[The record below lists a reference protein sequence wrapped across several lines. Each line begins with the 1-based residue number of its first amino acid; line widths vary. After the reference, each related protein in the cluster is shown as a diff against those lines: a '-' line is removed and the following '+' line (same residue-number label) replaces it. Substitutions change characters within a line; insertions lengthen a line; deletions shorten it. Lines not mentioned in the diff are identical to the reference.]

1 MNQAPVSREAVISE
15 LERRRS
21 LDPDIHAGRLFGLVY
36 PSGRE
41 DVEELI
47 REVYES
53 FLFHNALNPLRFP
66 ELNAIER
73 EVIQMT
79 ADLLHRTPTERHAGS
94 VTSGGTESI
103 LMSMLVNRARAL
115 ARGITA
121 PEILAPA
128 SAHPAY
134 AKAGHYFGMKLVQ
147 IPLDEN
153 FRADV
158 AAARELVNPNT
169 AVIVAN
175 AYSYPHGAMDPIE
188 ELAALAAENG
198 IACHVDACIGGFVL
212 PFMERLGIEI
222 PLWDF
227 RVPGV
232 TEISVD
238 IHKYGFAPKGSS
250 VILHRD
256 DDWAWLQT
264 YFYSEWGSG
273 LYATPAIAGA
283 RAAAPVVASW
293 AIMKYLGVD
302 GFTEITATLVDATH
316 RLRRALDAIDGID
329 VVGEPIGPLLALSSS
344 TLDLFGVGDAL
355 EARGWHVNR
364 NSDPKGL
371 HLMLS
376 PVHAPLIDE
385 LIADIRG
392 AVANHQAST
401 SDEVRYS

>member
-1 MNQAPVSREAVISE
+1 MNQAPISRETVLSE

-21 LDPDIHAGRLFGLVY
+21 LDPDIHGGRLFGLVY
-36 PSGRE
+36 PSGRH
-41 DVEELI
+41 DVEALI
-47 REVYES
+47 HDVYEE
-53 FLFHNALNPLRFP
+53 FIFHNALNPLRFP
-66 ELNAIER
+66 ELNGIER

-79 ADLLHRTPTERHAGS
+79 ADLLNRTPTERHAGS

-103 LMSMLVNRARAL
+103 LMSMLVNRARAH
-115 ARGITA
+115 ARGITE

-158 AAARELVNPNT
+158 SAARELVNPNT

-175 AYSYPHGAMDPIE
+175 AYSYPHGAMDPVE
-188 ELAALAAENG
+188 DLAALAAEHG

-212 PFMERLGIEI
+212 PFMEKLGIEI

-283 RAAAPVVASW
+283 RAAAPIVASW
-293 AIMKYLGVD
+293 AIMKYLGVE
-302 GFTEITATLVDATH
+302 GFTEITATLVDATN
-316 RLRRALDAIDGID
+316 RLRSALSAIDGLDI
-329 VVGEPIGPLLALSSS
+329 VGDPVGPLLALSSE
-344 TLDLFGVGDAL
+344 TLDLFGIGDEL
-355 EARGWHVNR
+355 EKRGWHVNR
-364 NSDPKGL
+364 NSDPRGL

-376 PVHAPLIDE
+376 PVHAPLIDQ
-385 LIADIRG
+385 LIEDIRG
-392 AVANHQAST
+392 AVANHGAST

>member
-1 MNQAPVSREAVISE
+1 MDQHPRKSE
-15 LERRRS
+15 DVLADLKQRRDR
-21 LDPDIHAGRLFGLVY
+21 DPDIHGGRLFGLVY
-36 PSGRE
+36 PSGRDDIE
-41 DVEELI
+41 QLI
-47 REVYES
+47 HDVYEQ

-66 ELNAIER
+66 ELNVIER
-73 EVIQMT
+73 EVIEMT
-79 ADLLHRTPTERHAGS
+79 ATLLHRTPTERHAGS

-103 LMSMLVNRARAL
+103 LMSMLVNRERARAK
-115 ARGITA
+115 GVTE

-158 AAARELVNPNT
+158 AAARSLVTANT

-188 ELAALAAENG
+188 DLAQLAAEWK

-212 PFMERLGIEI
+212 PFMEEMGIDV

-293 AIMKYLGVD
+293 AIMKYLGVK
-302 GFTEITATLVDATH
+302 GFTEITAGLIEATT
-316 RLRRALDAIDGID
+316 RLLSAIETIDGID
-329 VVGEPIGPLLALSSS
+329 VVGKPIGPLVALSSE
-344 TLDLFGVGDAL
+344 TLDLFGVGDEL
-355 EARGWHVNR
+355 EKRGWHVNR
-364 NSDPKGL
+364 NSDPRGL

-376 PVHAPLIDE
+376 PVHAPLIEE
-385 LIADIRG
+385 LIADIRES
-392 AVANHQAST
+392 VASHSAST

>member
-1 MNQAPVSREAVISE
+1 MNQAPISRESVLSE

-21 LDPDIHAGRLFGLVY
+21 LDPDIHGGRLFGLVY
-36 PSGRE
+36 PSGRH
-41 DVEELI
+41 DVETLI
-47 REVYES
+47 HDVYEQ
-53 FLFHNALNPLRFP
+53 FIFHNALNPLRFP
-66 ELNAIER
+66 ELNGIER

-103 LMSMLVNRARAL
+103 LMSMLVNRARAH
-115 ARGITA
+115 ARGITE

-134 AKAGHYFGMKLVQ
+134 AKAGHYFGMKLVH

-158 AAARELVNPNT
+158 SAARALVNPNT

-175 AYSYPHGAMDPIE
+175 AYSYPHGAMDPVE
-188 ELAALAAENG
+188 DLAALAAEHG

-212 PFMERLGIEI
+212 PFMEKLGIDI

-283 RAAAPVVASW
+283 RAAAPIVASW
-293 AIMKYLGVD
+293 AIMKYLGVE
-302 GFTEITATLVDATH
+302 GFTEITATLVDATN
-316 RLRRALDAIDGID
+316 RLRSALSAIDGLDI
-329 VVGEPIGPLLALSSS
+329 VGDPVGPLLALSSE
-344 TLDLFGVGDAL
+344 TLDLFGIGDEL
-355 EARGWHVNR
+355 EKRGWHVNR
-364 NSDPKGL
+364 NSDPRGL

-376 PVHAPLIDE
+376 PVHAPLIDQ
-385 LIADIRG
+385 LIEDIRG
-392 AVANHQAST
+392 AVANHGASK

>member
-1 MNQAPVSREAVISE
+1 MNKQPQNRETVLAE
-15 LERRRS
+15 LERRRA
-21 LDPDIHAGRLFGLVY
+21 LDPDIHSGRLFGLVY
-36 PSGRE
+36 PSGRD

-47 REVYES
+47 QEVYQK

-103 LMSMLVNRARAL
+103 LMSMLVNRARAH
-115 ARGITA
+115 ARGITE

-147 IPLDEN
+147 IPLDAN

-158 AAARELVNPNT
+158 TSAKALINANT

-188 ELAALAAENG
+188 DLAALAASHD

-212 PFMERLGIEI
+212 PFMEQLGMDV

-264 YFYSEWGSG
+264 YFYSDWGSG

-283 RAAAPVVASW
+283 RAAAPIVASW
-293 AIMKYLGVD
+293 AIMKYLGVA
-302 GFTEITATLVDATH
+302 GFCEITATLLSAAQ
-316 RLRRALDAIDGID
+316 RLRSAIEEIEGIEI
-329 VVGEPIGPLLALSSS
+329 VGDPIGPLLALSSES
-344 TLDLFGVGDAL
+344 LDLFGVGDAL
-355 EARGWHVNR
+355 ENRGWHVNR
-364 NSDPKGL
+364 NSEPRGL

-376 PVHAPLIDE
+376 PVHAPLIEE
-385 LIADIRG
+385 LIQDIRD
-392 AVANHQAST
+392 AVASHSASK
-401 SDEVRYS
+401 SEEVRYS